1 MSYLIFQHCKNK
13 LLIFIL
19 LIFSVLSELV
29 GISLVYPFIII
40 FFELEM
46 ENIAI
51 FNFVFKYL
59 DNFNISLTN
68 SNLLGLILIFFIFNA
83 FFLLIYRY
91 FITINGLNF
100 MSYIRKKIY
109 FKTFESKYK
118 NSSENI
124 SRIYN
129 SITLQSMES
138 GNAMMLQFQIFE
150 SILSLMVLLFLSI
163 LISIK
168 ITILSFLIGIAFF
181 LSLSFTISIS
191 KKYGEERFQFN
202 ENLYKNL
209 NIAFQNIRY
218 LKAINGFNNFFL
230 KVKPTLNNIV
240 RTNLKFTML
249 SKGTKIL
256 NEPLVLICLSLIL
269 YISIK
274 YFDSDTGVIIVILAI
289 LRRLYAK
296 VVSTITSLQQYNLAV
311 VSFKYCMDLIN
322 EFTNSKEINS
332 KIVFKNFEN
341 NLSIKNLSYN
351 NSQTLLYEKTS
362 IKIEKNKTTL
372 ILGKSGTGK
381 STFLNIVL
389 GLIEI
394 NKGQVYYDDI
404 DISLYDKNTIR
415 DSIGFVN
422 QEPVIFNLSIRENL
436 KIRNR
441 SISDLTINN
450 FLIDFSLTTIFA
462 DKKINLDYMID
473 EKSSNLSGGEKQRI
487 AIIRE
492 IIHKPKILI
501 LDEPTSSLDYD
512 NKKIIVDYL
521 KKIKNNTTIIIVS
534 HEDEYIDIADNIYE
548 LKDRKFI
555 KNK

>member
-1 MSYLIFQHCKNK
+1 
-13 LLIFIL
+13 
-19 LIFSVLSELV
+19 
-29 GISLVYPFIII
+29 
-40 FFELEM
+40 
-46 ENIAI
+46 
-51 FNFVFKYL
+51 
-59 DNFNISLTN
+59 
-68 SNLLGLILIFFIFNA
+68 
-83 FFLLIYRY
+83 
-91 FITINGLNF
+91 
-100 MSYIRKKIY
+100 
-109 FKTFESKYK
+109 
-118 NSSENI
+118 
-124 SRIYN
+124 
-129 SITLQSMES
+129 
-138 GNAMMLQFQIFE
+138 MLMQFQIFE

-332 KIVFKNFEN
+332 KIVFKNLEN
-341 NLSIKNLSYN
+341 NLSIKSLSYN

-394 NKGQVYYDDI
+394 NKGQVFYDDI

-450 FLIDFSLTTIFA
+450 FLIYFSLTTIFD

-548 LKDRKFI
+548 LKDKKFI